1 MSNIQEKQGGCM
13 CGAVRFTAT
22 DIEPAYH
29 ACHCAMCRR
38 WGSAPFFGTTVGS
51 IAFEDE
57 ANVGRHD
64 SSEWAARGF
73 CKQCGSN
80 LFYYM
85 KPANYYSVSVGAF
98 DDQSDLQ
105 LSYEI
110 YIDHKPEGY
119 AIAGDLQAMTEAEVI
134 EKFGG

>member
-1 MSNIQEKQGGCM
+1 MSNIQEKQGGCI

-57 ANVGRHD
+57 AGVGLRTHSGRTWGLAGETPEVAVTDQRGGYNVL
-64 SSEWAARGF
+64 ST
-73 CKQCGSN
+73 
-80 LFYYM
+80 
-85 KPANYYSVSVGAF
+85 VSA
-98 DDQSDLQ
+98 D
-105 LSYEI
+105 
-110 YIDHKPEGY
+110 P
-119 AIAGDLQAMTEAEVI
+119 
-134 EKFGG
+134 